1 MWEEEKKAGEH
12 RMKKKMLFLFNMR
25 SGKGMIRNRLGEILD
40 IFVKSGFEVTAH
52 PTQSYKDAE
61 QVTMEEA
68 GRYDVIVC
76 SGGDGTLD
84 EVVTGMMRREETE
97 RKPIGYIPAGSTN
110 DFGNTLKIN
119 KNMEDAA
126 WDVVQGKPFSCDI
139 GAFNNDFFVYIAA
152 FGAFTDVSYETKQ
165 EVKNVLGH
173 LAYMIE
179 GMKRLPTLKS
189 HQMTIKYEDQ
199 EISGKFLYGMITNS
213 DSVGGFKH
221 IVGKDVKLNDGVFE
235 VVLIKEPRKPMDIQS
250 IITSILMRDL
260 EHNERIITFKTNM
273 LTIESEQELQW
284 TLDGEYGG
292 KHKKVEIVNK
302 KEAVQ
307 ILVNERK
314 NLEKLEKKDEM
325 KDRREITKEIEGEI
339 LTISDLLNA
348 KLESE
353 YVEEENSDGISEN

>member
-1 MWEEEKKAGEH
+1 
-12 RMKKKMLFLFNMR
+12 MKKKMLFLFNMR

-52 PTQSYKDAE
+52 PTQCYKDAE
-61 QVTMEEA
+61 QITTKEA
-68 GRYDVIVC
+68 GRYDIIVC

-84 EVVTGMMRREETE
+84 EVVTGMMRCEEKD
-97 RKPIGYIPAGSTN
+97 RRPIGYIPAGSTN

-119 KNMEDAA
+119 KKMEDAA
-126 WDVVQGKPFSCDI
+126 WDVVQGTPFACDI

-189 HQMTIKYEDQ
+189 YQMTIRYEDR

-221 IVGKDVKLNDGVFE
+221 IAGKDVKLNDGVFE

-260 EHNERIITFKTNM
+260 EHNERIITFKTNT
-273 LTIESEQELQW
+273 LTVESENEIQW
-284 TLDGEYGG
+284 TLDGEFGG
-292 KHKKVEIVNK
+292 KHKKVEIINK

-307 ILVNERK
+307 ILVNEGK
-314 NLEKLEKKDEM
+314 NLEKLEKRNEM
-325 KDRREITKEIEGEI
+325 DDRNEITKEIEGEI
-339 LTISDLLNA
+339 VTIADLLNA

-353 YVEEENSDGISEN
+353 YAEKENSDGISEN